1 MSVKDNRG
9 ATLVELIVSIAIF
22 GVIAA
27 AALGLL
33 LFATNINSD
42 VTADTIEMSRVYQS
56 LDVVKS
62 SAAASEKLKVGY
74 VENTEVTIDTAT
86 GSFKW
91 TAQGGSLVY
100 STGGGSVVLVEGIEP
115 SSSAR
120 TTTPTRAT
128 PWNCWMPR
136 SAMWWAPVSTPATP
150 PSAFPLW

>member
-74 VENTEVTIDTAT
+74 VENTEVTINTAT
-86 GSFKW
+86 GSFNW

-100 STGGGSVVLVEGIEP
+100 STVGGSVVLVEGIEAF
-115 SSSAR
+115 SV
-120 TTTPTRAT
+120 TRPDGVAVT
-128 PWNCWMPR
+128 HGSEYENLYLSLKMASGREYNLLICCKNKK
-136 SAMWWAPVSTPATP
+136 
-150 PSAFPLW
+150 